1 MHGEPGSAG
10 FSVVEVLVAIVVI
23 AIGLLALGGS
33 SASVTR
39 MLGTARP
46 ATRAAAAAERR
57 LEELRREA
65 RSSTP
70 PCAALAPGSAASG
83 GISERWE
90 TVIGPGAAVLRVI
103 VSWEGPR
110 GIEADTLAT
119 AVQCG

>member
-23 AIGLLALGGS
+23 ALGLLALGGS

-39 MLGTARP
+39 MLGTARQ

-70 PCAALAPGSAASG
+70 P
-83 GISERWE
+83 
-90 TVIGPGAAVLRVI
+90 
-103 VSWEGPR
+103 
-110 GIEADTLAT
+110 
-119 AVQCG
+119 